1 MGISFRFKAFGY
13 LLSVH
18 VLALLVMTL
27 FRLVEF
33 IALHGMIVDAEA
45 SRVMAFVK
53 GVWFDNVIACYISV
67 LPVAVLL
74 IAASLGWCH
83 RRLLRGINIWYA
95 AWFAIAF
102 MPSAANTPYFQYFFK
117 NINSS
122 IFGWFGYVA
131 TTSGMLLQESS
142 YWLYIAL
149 YFVFT
154 GSFIYAL
161 VRLRRYFEGLFLL
174 PKDNMH
180 LVQVVSRFLIS
191 AVMIGA
197 CLFGI
202 RGRMGYNPI
211 KVSQA
216 YYCEDSFLNQLGI
229 NPAFNLLTSAL
240 DDMRKENKELHLMPY
255 AEAITNTR
263 QWLGITGKVDSTNIL
278 KREVVND
285 SLMMKMGQSPAKKN
299 HPNVEAITNTRQW
312 LGITG
317 KVDSTNILKREV
329 VNDSLMM
336 KMGQSPAKKNHPNVV
351 VILMES
357 MSANLLGTFGN
368 QQPLTP
374 TLDSLYQHSLAF
386 THFYSSGIHTNHG
399 MTATLYSFPALM
411 FRNLMKGT
419 VTPRRKGIAT
429 VLKKYG
435 YENMFFMTH
444 EAQYDNMKAFFQTN
458 GYDDI
463 FSQENYPKSEVVN
476 SFGVSDHFEMDYALN
491 TINQK
496 AKMGKPFMA
505 TILTVSNHPPYIIP
519 DFFKP
524 KTKEKE
530 TQIVEYADWAIG
542 DFLKKASRE
551 PWYKNTIFVIQADHG
566 KLVGKSEGELP
577 QSYNH
582 IPLIIFGPGVPQQQ
596 YAGLGMQVDVM
607 PTLFGLMNL
616 NYEYEGFG
624 VDYNHIP
631 LIIFGPG
638 VPQQQYAGLGMQ
650 VDVMPTLFGLMNLNY
665 EYEGFGVDL
674 LKQQRPMVF
683 YSADNQIVAR
693 DHQRCFVYNPS
704 MNRSF
709 CYDVLPNGNL
719 KETKQESKFQ
729 DLKNYVFSN
738 IQAAEYIERHQQ

>member
-1 MGISFRFKAFGY
+1 MKRYFKALGY

-33 IALHGMIVDAEA
+33 IALHGMIVDAGA

-74 IAASLGWCH
+74 VAASLGWCH

-154 GSFIYAL
+154 GAFIYAL
-161 VRLRRYFEGLFLL
+161 VRLRRYFEGFFQL

-180 LVQVVSRFLIS
+180 LVLVVSRFLIS

-285 SLMMKMGQSPAKKN
+285 SLMMK
-299 HPNVEAITNTRQW
+299 
-312 LGITG
+312 
-317 KVDSTNILKREV
+317 
-329 VNDSLMM
+329 
-336 KMGQSPAKKNHPNVV
+336 KNHPNVV

-368 QQPLTP
+368 QQQLTP
-374 TLDSLYQHSLAF
+374 TLDSLYHHSLAF
-386 THFYSSGIHTNHG
+386 THFYSAGIHTNHG
-399 MTATLYSFPALM
+399 MTATLYSFPAPLCS
-411 FRNLMKGT
+411 
-419 VTPRRKGIAT
+419 AT
-429 VLKKYG
+429 
-435 YENMFFMTH
+435 
-444 EAQYDNMKAFFQTN
+444 
-458 GYDDI
+458 
-463 FSQENYPKSEVVN
+463 
-476 SFGVSDHFEMDYALN
+476 
-491 TINQK
+491 
-496 AKMGKPFMA
+496 
-505 TILTVSNHPPYIIP
+505 
-519 DFFKP
+519 
-524 KTKEKE
+524 
-530 TQIVEYADWAIG
+530 
-542 DFLKKASRE
+542 
-551 PWYKNTIFVIQADHG
+551 
-566 KLVGKSEGELP
+566 
-577 QSYNH
+577 
-582 IPLIIFGPGVPQQQ
+582 
-596 YAGLGMQVDVM
+596 
-607 PTLFGLMNL
+607 
-616 NYEYEGFG
+616 
-624 VDYNHIP
+624 
-631 LIIFGPG
+631 
-638 VPQQQYAGLGMQ
+638 
-650 VDVMPTLFGLMNLNY
+650 
-665 EYEGFGVDL
+665 
-674 LKQQRPMVF
+674 
-683 YSADNQIVAR
+683 
-693 DHQRCFVYNPS
+693 
-704 MNRSF
+704 
-709 CYDVLPNGNL
+709 
-719 KETKQESKFQ
+719 
-729 DLKNYVFSN
+729 
-738 IQAAEYIERHQQ
+738 

>member
-1 MGISFRFKAFGY
+1 MKRYSKALGY

-18 VLALLVMTL
+18 VLALVVMTL

-33 IALHGMIVDAEA
+33 VALHGMIVDAGA
-45 SRVMAFVK
+45 DRWVAFVK
-53 GVWFDNVIACYISV
+53 GVWFDNVIACYVSV

-74 IAASLGWCH
+74 IAMSFGWCH
-83 RRLLRGINIWYA
+83 RRLLKGIGVWYA
-95 AWFAIAF
+95 VWFAVAF

-122 IFGWFGYVA
+122 IFGWFGYVT

-142 YWLYIAL
+142 YWLYIGL
-149 YFVFT
+149 YFVLT
-154 GSFIYAL
+154 GAFVYAL
-161 VRLRRYFEGLFLL
+161 VRLRRYFGKFICEPKKASDGKWVGNLRLVSVAGRLVLSLFL
-174 PKDNMH
+174 
-180 LVQVVSRFLIS
+180 V
-191 AVMIGA
+191 GA
-197 CLFGI
+197 CVFGI
-202 RGRMGYNPI
+202 RGRLGYNPI

-216 YYCEDSFLNQLGI
+216 YYCGDSFLNQLGI

-255 AEAITNTR
+255 AEAIANTR
-263 QWLGITGKVDSTNIL
+263 QWLGITGKVDSLNIL
-278 KREVVND
+278 RREVIND
-285 SLMMKMGQSPAKKN
+285 SLPIGKDIEGQ
-299 HPNVEAITNTRQW
+299 VV
-312 LGITG
+312 G
-317 KVDSTNILKREV
+317 KGSR
-329 VNDSLMM
+329 
-336 KMGQSPAKKNHPNVV
+336 PNVV
-351 VILMES
+351 IILMES

-368 QQPLTP
+368 KQPLTP
-374 TLDSLYQHSLAF
+374 TLDSLYRHSLAF
-386 THFYSSGIHTNHG
+386 TRFYSAGIHTNHG

-419 VTPRRKGIAT
+419 VTPRRQGIAT

-463 FSQENYPKSEVVN
+463 YSQENYPKSEVVN
-476 SFGVSDHFEMDYALN
+476 SFGVSDHFELSYALN

-496 AKMGKPFMA
+496 ARDGKPFMA
-505 TILTVSNHPPYIIP
+505 TILTISNHPPYIIP
-519 DFFKP
+519 KFFKS
-524 KTKEKE
+524 KTREKE

-542 DFLKKASRE
+542 DFLKKASQE
-551 PWYKNTIFVIQADHG
+551 PWYRNTIFVIQADHG
-566 KLVGKSEGELP
+566 KLIGKSEGELP

-582 IPLIIFGPGVPQQQ
+582 IPLIIFGPGVPQMQ

-607 PTLFGLMNL
+607 PTLFHLMRL
-616 NYEYEGFG
+616 
-624 VDYNHIP
+624 D
-631 LIIFGPG
+631 
-638 VPQQQYAGLGMQ
+638 
-650 VDVMPTLFGLMNLNY
+650 Y

-693 DHQRCFVYNPS
+693 DSKRCYLYSPS

-709 CYDVLPNGNL
+709 CYDVLPNGEL
-719 KETKQESKFQ
+719 KENRQETKFK
-729 DLKNYVFSN
+729 DLRNYVFSN
-738 IQAAEYIERHQQ
+738 IQAAEYVERRQH

>member
-1 MGISFRFKAFGY
+1 
-13 LLSVH
+13 
-18 VLALLVMTL
+18 MTL

-33 IALHGMIVDAEA
+33 VALHGMIVDAGA

-53 GVWFDNVIACYISV
+53 GLWFDNVIACYISV

-74 IAASLGWCH
+74 IAMSFGWCH
-83 RRLLRGINIWYA
+83 RRLLKGVSIWYA
-95 AWFAIAF
+95 VWYAIAF

-122 IFGWFGYVA
+122 IFGWFGYVS
-131 TTSGMLLQESS
+131 TTSGMLLEESS
-142 YWLYIAL
+142 YWFYIGLYLVLTAA
-149 YFVFT
+149 
-154 GSFIYAL
+154 FIYAL
-161 VRLRRYFEGLFLL
+161 VRLRRHFSKEICGENDREVRFITNPARMSLRPVPVICRFVISLA
-174 PKDNMH
+174 
-180 LVQVVSRFLIS
+180 VV
-191 AVMIGA
+191 GA

-263 QWLGITGKVDSTNIL
+263 QWLGLTGKVDSTNIL

-285 SLMMKMGQSPAKKN
+285 SLAKINAKG
-299 HPNVEAITNTRQW
+299 V
-312 LGITG
+312 
-317 KVDSTNILKREV
+317 S
-329 VNDSLMM
+329 VN
-336 KMGQSPAKKNHPNVV
+336 KGNRPNVV

-368 QQPLTP
+368 KQPLTP
-374 TLDSLYQHSLAF
+374 TLDSLYHHSLAF
-386 THFYSSGIHTNHG
+386 THFYSAGIHTNHG

-429 VLKKYG
+429 VLKQYG

-444 EAQYDNMKAFFQTN
+444 EAQYDNMKAFFSTN

-463 FSQENYPKSEVVN
+463 YSQENYPKSEVVN

-496 AKMGKPFMA
+496 AKTGKPFFS
-505 TILTVSNHPPYIIP
+505 TILTVSNHPPYVVP

-524 KTKEKE
+524 KTKDKE

-582 IPLIIFGPGVPQQQ
+582 IPLIIFGPGVPQEQ

-607 PTLFGLMNL
+607 PTLFQLMHL

-624 VDYNHIP
+624 VN
-631 LIIFGPG
+631 
-638 VPQQQYAGLGMQ
+638 
-650 VDVMPTLFGLMNLNY
+650 
-665 EYEGFGVDL
+665 L
-674 LKQQRPMVF
+674 LKEQRPMVF

-693 DHQRCFVYNPS
+693 DHKRCYIYNPS

-709 CYDVLPNGNL
+709 CYDVLPDGEL
-719 KETKQESKFQ
+719 KETKQEAKFK

-738 IQAAEYIERHQQ
+738 IQTAEYIERRQH

>member
-1 MGISFRFKAFGY
+1 MKRYVKVLGY

-33 IALHGMIVDAEA
+33 VALHGMIVDAGA

-53 GVWFDNVIACYISV
+53 GLWFDNVIACYISV

-74 IAASLGWCH
+74 IAMSFGWCH
-83 RRLLRGINIWYA
+83 RRLLKGVSVWYA
-95 AWFAIAF
+95 VWYAIAF

-122 IFGWFGYVA
+122 IFGWFGYVS

-142 YWLYIAL
+142 YWLYIGL
-149 YFVFT
+149 YIVLT
-154 GSFIYAL
+154 AAFIYAL
-161 VRLRRYFEGLFLL
+161 VLFRRYFAKEICVEKGREVRYVVGRSARKSVR
-174 PKDNMH
+174 PVTVIGR
-180 LVQVVSRFLIS
+180 LVISLAVV
-191 AVMIGA
+191 GA
-197 CLFGI
+197 CVFGI

-240 DDMRKENKELHLMPY
+240 DDLRKENKELHLMPY

-263 QWLGITGKVDSTNIL
+263 QWLGITGKVDSTSIL
-278 KREVVND
+278 RREVIND
-285 SLMMKMGQSPAKKN
+285 SLAKVN
-299 HPNVEAITNTRQW
+299 AE
-312 LGITG
+312 GISAVKG
-317 KVDSTNILKREV
+317 K
-329 VNDSLMM
+329 
-336 KMGQSPAKKNHPNVV
+336 HPNVV

-368 QQPLTP
+368 KLPLTP
-374 TLDSLYQHSLAF
+374 TLDSLYHHSLAF
-386 THFYSSGIHTNHG
+386 THFYSAGIHTNHG

-419 VTPRRKGIAT
+419 VTPRREGIAT

-444 EAQYDNMKAFFQTN
+444 EAQYDNMKAFFSTN

-463 FSQENYPKSEVVN
+463 YSQENYPASEVVN
-476 SFGVSDHFEMDYALN
+476 SFGVSDHYEMGYALN

-496 AKMGKPFMA
+496 AKKGKPFMA
-505 TILTVSNHPPYIIP
+505 TILTISNHPPYVIP

-524 KTKEKE
+524 KTKDKE

-542 DFLKKASRE
+542 DFLKKAAKE

-566 KLVGKSEGELP
+566 KLVGQSEGELP

-582 IPLIIFGPGVPQQQ
+582 IPLIIFGPGVPQEQ

-607 PTLFGLMNL
+607 PTLFHLM
-616 NYEYEGFG
+616 
-624 VDYNHIP
+624 H
-631 LIIFGPG
+631 
-638 VPQQQYAGLGMQ
+638 
-650 VDVMPTLFGLMNLNY
+650 LNY

-674 LKQQRPMVF
+674 LKHQRPMVF

-693 DHQRCFVYNPS
+693 DHKRCYIYNPS

-709 CYDVLPNGNL
+709 CYDVLPDGEL
-719 KETKQESKFQ
+719 KETKQEAKFK

-738 IQAAEYIERHQQ
+738 IQAAEYIERRQH

>member
-1 MGISFRFKAFGY
+1 MKRYFKALGY

-33 IALHGMIVDAEA
+33 IALHGMIVDAGA

-74 IAASLGWCH
+74 VAASLGWCH

-154 GSFIYAL
+154 GAFIYAL
-161 VRLRRYFEGLFLL
+161 VRLRRYF
-174 PKDNMH
+174 
-180 LVQVVSRFLIS
+180 
-191 AVMIGA
+191 
-197 CLFGI
+197 
-202 RGRMGYNPI
+202 
-211 KVSQA
+211 
-216 YYCEDSFLNQLGI
+216 EDSFLNQLGI

-263 QWLGITGKVDSTNIL
+263 QWLGIAGKVDSTNIL

-285 SLMMKMGQSPAKKN
+285 SLMM
-299 HPNVEAITNTRQW
+299 
-312 LGITG
+312 
-317 KVDSTNILKREV
+317 
-329 VNDSLMM
+329 
-336 KMGQSPAKKNHPNVV
+336 KKNHPNVV

-374 TLDSLYQHSLAF
+374 TLDSLYHHSLAF
-386 THFYSSGIHTNHG
+386 THFYSAGIHTNHG

-429 VLKKYG
+429 VLKQYG

-476 SFGVSDHFEMDYALN
+476 SFGVSDHFEMGYALN

-496 AKMGKPFMA
+496 AKTGKPFMA

-624 VDYNHIP
+624 VD
-631 LIIFGPG
+631 
-638 VPQQQYAGLGMQ
+638 
-650 VDVMPTLFGLMNLNY
+650 
-665 EYEGFGVDL
+665 L

>member
-1 MGISFRFKAFGY
+1 MKRYVKVLGY

-33 IALHGMIVDAEA
+33 VALHGMIVDAGA

-53 GVWFDNVIACYISV
+53 GLWFDNVIACYISV

-74 IAASLGWCH
+74 IAMSFGWCH
-83 RRLLRGINIWYA
+83 RRLLKGVTIWYA
-95 AWFAIAF
+95 VWYAIAF
-102 MPSAANTPYFQYFFK
+102 IPSAANTPYFQYFFK

-122 IFGWFGYVA
+122 IFGWFGYVS

-142 YWLYIAL
+142 YWFYIGLYIVLTAA
-149 YFVFT
+149 
-154 GSFIYAL
+154 FIYVL
-161 VRLRRYFEGLFLL
+161 VRLRRYFSKEICGSDASARQGLR
-174 PKDNMH
+174 P
-180 LVQVVSRFLIS
+180 VPVISRVVIS
-191 AVMIGA
+191 LAVVGA

-240 DDMRKENKELHLMPY
+240 DDLRKENKELHLMPY
-255 AEAITNTR
+255 AEAISNTR
-263 QWLGITGKVDSTNIL
+263 QWLGITGKVDSTCIL
-278 KREVVND
+278 RREVVND
-285 SLMMKMGQSPAKKN
+285 SLVKVNA
-299 HPNVEAITNTRQW
+299 E
-312 LGITG
+312 GISAVKG
-317 KVDSTNILKREV
+317 K
-329 VNDSLMM
+329 
-336 KMGQSPAKKNHPNVV
+336 HPNVV

-368 QQPLTP
+368 KLPLTP
-374 TLDSLYQHSLAF
+374 TLDSLYHHSLAF
-386 THFYSSGIHTNHG
+386 THFYSAGIHTNHG

-419 VTPRRKGIAT
+419 VTPRREGIAT

-444 EAQYDNMKAFFQTN
+444 EAQYDNMKAFFSTN

-463 FSQENYPKSEVVN
+463 YSQENYPASEVVN
-476 SFGVSDHFEMDYALN
+476 SFGVSDHYEMGYALN

-496 AKMGKPFMA
+496 AKKGKPFMA
-505 TILTVSNHPPYIIP
+505 TILTISNHPPYVIP

-524 KTKEKE
+524 KTKDKE

-542 DFLKKASRE
+542 DFLKKAAKE

-566 KLVGKSEGELP
+566 KLVGQSEGELP

-582 IPLIIFGPGVPQQQ
+582 IPLIIFGPGVPQEQ

-607 PTLFGLMNL
+607 PTLFHLM
-616 NYEYEGFG
+616 
-624 VDYNHIP
+624 H
-631 LIIFGPG
+631 
-638 VPQQQYAGLGMQ
+638 
-650 VDVMPTLFGLMNLNY
+650 LNY

-674 LKQQRPMVF
+674 LKHQRPMVF

-693 DHQRCFVYNPS
+693 DHKRCYIYNPS

-709 CYDVLPNGNL
+709 CYDVLPDGEF
-719 KETKQESKFQ
+719 KETKQEAKFK

-738 IQAAEYIERHQQ
+738 IQAAEYIERRQH